1 MNTIETKPAYK
12 RLKHTLLE
20 QIRSKKLAP
29 GEQLPSLR
37 EIAEAAGTSI
47 MPVRQAVEELEN
59 EGLIVRYHGKGTFV
73 NSKHKH
79 HTQDGVREI
88 ALVIPGIDENP
99 LFARQARCI
108 HEQCIERGY
117 RQVVL
122 SADDY
127 RLETDI
133 IEGLLSM
140 NISGAVIYQP
150 EIPEVAV
157 ALRKLQ
163 EQGLPFVLQ
172 NYWQLPSIVAP
183 RCSTDDFEVGY
194 LTAKHLL
201 ELGHRQIGLLVSDSK
216 YETVDPRYH
225 GYLKAFIEYGLSPRQ
240 SLVKYP
246 QSILHKP
253 AFIVEWSEGA
263 TQKLL
268 LEHPEITAFI
278 SMAGRHSTLGVCKAV
293 LKTQR
298 RIPQDISIVCVG
310 LYGSYLMSTL
320 DTPKITS
327 VNLHEDI
334 VAKKALDMVIKHIEE
349 GPQVITH
356 QLVPPTFVPGE
367 STAPVRYKKS

>member
-1 MNTIETKPAYK
+1 MNTIEIKPAYK

-20 QIRSKKLAP
+20 QIRSKKLQP
-29 GEQLPSLR
+29 GEQLPSFR

-73 NSKHKH
+73 NSKRKH
-79 HTQDGVREI
+79 QAQNGIREI
-88 ALVIPGIDENP
+88 VLVIPGIDENP

-108 HEQCIERGY
+108 HDRCVERGY
-117 RQVVL
+117 RQVIL

-127 RLETDI
+127 RLESNI
-133 IEGLLSM
+133 IGELSSM
-140 NISGAVIYQP
+140 NVAGAVIYQP
-150 EIPEVAV
+150 EVPEVAV

-163 EQGLPFVLQ
+163 EQKLPFVLQ
-172 NYWQLPSIVAP
+172 NHWQLPSIVAP

-194 LTAKHLL
+194 LAAKHLL
-201 ELGHRQIGLLVSDSK
+201 ELGHRQIGLLIPDSK
-216 YETVDPRYH
+216 YETLDPRYH
-225 GYLKAFIEYGLSPRQ
+225 GYLKAIMEFGLSPRQ
-240 SLVKYP
+240 SLVEYP

-253 AFIVEWSEGA
+253 ALIVKWSEGA

-278 SMAGRHSTLGVCKAV
+278 PMSGRHTALGVCKAV

-298 RIPQDISIVCVG
+298 RIPQDISIVCVS

-327 VNLHEDI
+327 VDLHEDI

-356 QLVPPTFVPGE
+356 QLIPPTFVPGQ
-367 STAPVRYKKS
+367 STAPPRR